1 MYRHSR
7 LRSRIAQ
14 SLHRLC
20 AVLPVL
26 LLAALLAPAA
36 HAQSSAPLQC
46 GLYEYDGGRGQM
58 RVLSSN
64 LIRKSALNGPEL
76 LYYKIEN
83 GKLGFYN
90 LDLGLDD
97 EYKLAP
103 DGKSIDVGFEQVYV
117 LKTPAP
123 CAAPTELPQTK
134 VWPLC
139 WKAGLM
145 ECLDAYNETSVK
157 ELESMCASGLPFVC
171 KKLPDAWRE
180 AGGLEPGEGGQPAPL
195 GEAAHKTLQA
205 ACLKGISA
213 STCTLAA
220 EEAWSAG
227 RYLDARPMLQHACA
241 APIASP
247 DACTLADSLAP
258 LTAEALAQAAP
269 AQLPQGTFKR
279 PIGTL
284 RKLVFGADGVVKDDG
299 SLTMKARREGG
310 LIKMQHNQGGDFV
323 LKPLGDRLLLGVDYW
338 NRLALFVRAD
348 N

>member
-1 MYRHSR
+1 MSRHSR

-20 AVLPVL
+20 AMLPVFL
-26 LLAALLAPAA
+26 LLTGLAPAA

-46 GLYEYDGGRGQM
+46 GLYEYDGGKGQM

-64 LIRKSALNGPEL
+64 LIRKSALGGPEL
-76 LYYKIEN
+76 LYYQVDN
-83 GKLGFYN
+83 GKLAFYN

-97 EYKLAP
+97 EYKLPA

-123 CAAPTELPQTK
+123 CAAPVELPQAK

-139 WKAGLM
+139 WKGGLM
-145 ECLDAYNETSVK
+145 ACLAAYDETPLT
-157 ELESMCASGLPFVC
+157 ELESLCASGLPFVC

-180 AGGLEPGEGGQPAPL
+180 AGGLESGKDGQPAPL

-205 ACLKGISA
+205 ACLNGISA

-220 EEAWSAG
+220 EEAWIAG

-247 DACTLADSLAP
+247 DACALADSLAP

-269 AQLPQGTFKR
+269 AQLPQGIYLR
-279 PIGTL
+279 PMGTL
-284 RKLVFGADGVVKDDG
+284 RELVFGANGAVKGDG
-299 SLTMKARREGG
+299 SLVMKARRDGG
-310 LIKMQHNQGGDFV
+310 LIKMQHNQGGDFAF
-323 LKPLGDRLLLGVDYW
+323 KPLGDRLLLGVDYW

-348 N
+348 

>member
-14 SLHRLC
+14 SLHGLC

-26 LLAALLAPAA
+26 LLATLLAPAA

-64 LIRKSALNGPEL
+64 LIRKSALNGPE
-76 LYYKIEN
+76 
-83 GKLGFYN
+83 
-90 LDLGLDD
+90 
-97 EYKLAP
+97 
-103 DGKSIDVGFEQVYV
+103 
-117 LKTPAP
+117 
-123 CAAPTELPQTK
+123 
-134 VWPLC
+134 
-139 WKAGLM
+139 
-145 ECLDAYNETSVK
+145 
-157 ELESMCASGLPFVC
+157 
-171 KKLPDAWRE
+171 
-180 AGGLEPGEGGQPAPL
+180 
-195 GEAAHKTLQA
+195 
-205 ACLKGISA
+205 
-213 STCTLAA
+213 
-220 EEAWSAG
+220 
-227 RYLDARPMLQHACA
+227 
-241 APIASP
+241 
-247 DACTLADSLAP
+247 
-258 LTAEALAQAAP
+258 
-269 AQLPQGTFKR
+269 LPQGTFKR